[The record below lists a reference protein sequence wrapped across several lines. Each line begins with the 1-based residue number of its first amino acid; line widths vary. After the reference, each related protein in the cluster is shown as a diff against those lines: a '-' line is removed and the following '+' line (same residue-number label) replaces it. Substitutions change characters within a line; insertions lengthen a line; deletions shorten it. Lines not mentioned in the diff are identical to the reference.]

1 MASILDRKKNLKPA
15 TPKKKTR
22 EDYAQDALYREVWED
37 VNNEKTIAFLKKYS
51 KQMIGAALGILV
63 LVAGYQIAIRTYHAN
78 QMAMAV
84 NYETALEKTDV
95 NALAQIGEHGRG
107 ANADLALFQSYTMD
121 QEKDIKKLEKLAEHG
136 NTRDFRD
143 LARLHV
149 VGQNRPFFV
158 SRLCTG
164 PDIQVQAVFAHRD
177 FRVNMPFPAIDI
189 IAQAGYPLHG
199 DRPETDCFPDAFP
212 VLAGLR
218 RTPAVFT
225 DGRSGKGNAFESR
238 NARIS
243 RFNSVQPSVFCFHLT
258 QHTDLSLSR
267 RKAV

>member
-15 TPKKKTR
+15 EPKKKTR

-149 VGQNRPFFV
+149 VGRNGDNMTANDVEKYLSPLNTKSSPFYYTAM
-158 SRLCTG
+158 LT
-164 PDIQVQAVFAHRD
+164 
-177 FRVNMPFPAIDI
+177 
-189 IAQAGYPLHG
+189 IAQKYLASG
-199 DRPETDCFPDAFP
+199 DKDSADKWLDKILNDSDCP
-212 VLAGLR
+212 GEI
-218 RTPAVFT
+218 
-225 DGRSGKGNAFESR
+225 SGIAQTLK
-238 NARIS
+238 
-243 RFNSVQPSVFCFHLT
+243 
-258 QHTDLSLSR
+258 
-267 RKAV
+267 